1 MRMPGIIVVLFTR
14 ARVRIVRR
22 RIEKKPPQAIPAPPL
37 CGLECPSAEEMAEY
51 IDGRLSGYR
60 RIVIDEHL
68 AIASPALRC
77 TWVFFAFNL
86 KGRKNFE

>member
-1 MRMPGIIVVLFTR
+1 MPGIIVLLTR
-14 ARVRIVRR
+14 ATVRVVRPTV
-22 RIEKKPPQAIPAPPL
+22 EKKSPQAIPPPPY

-68 AIASPALRC
+68 CDCAACFEVYLSVLR
-77 TWVFFAFNL
+77 FQL
-86 KGRKNFE
+86 EQ

>member
-68 AIASPALRC
+68 CDCVACFEVYLGVLR
-77 TWVFFAFNL
+77 FQL
-86 KGRKNFE
+86 EGEIES